1 MTPTNAS
8 RRWQRPPSTQ
18 QRRARASSYP
28 SPPWVDLYYVIPA
41 RGALRPGDLQT
52 LRGLA
57 TDPDTALAGAPMD
70 MDVVAAAEGIPRRG
84 CPDFR
89 RTSVA
94 ARCASGCDDLLILHG
109 GGDGSGDLG

>member
-28 SPPWVDLYYVIPA
+28 SPPRVDLYYVIPA
-41 RGALRPGDLQT
+41 RGARRPGDLQT

-57 TDPDTALAGAPMD
+57 TDPDTALAGAPID
-70 MDVVAAAEGIPRRG
+70 MDVAAAAEGSPK
-84 CPDFR
+84 CVSLHF
-89 RTSVA
+89 S
-94 ARCASGCDDLLILHG
+94 ASA
-109 GGDGSGDLG
+109 